1 MSKVINLKMVSL
13 ALSKLKSLMYQSKC
27 QESEGT
33 VERKGENICTSA
45 FDRGLTSGINPV
57 LLQTHTTKIQL
68 N

>member
-13 ALSKLKSLMYQSKC
+13 ALSKLKSFVYQAKC

-33 VERKGENICTSA
+33 VEQKGENICTSS
-45 FDRGLTSGINPV
+45 FDRALISGINPV
-57 LLQTHTTKIQL
+57 LLQTHTTKIQP